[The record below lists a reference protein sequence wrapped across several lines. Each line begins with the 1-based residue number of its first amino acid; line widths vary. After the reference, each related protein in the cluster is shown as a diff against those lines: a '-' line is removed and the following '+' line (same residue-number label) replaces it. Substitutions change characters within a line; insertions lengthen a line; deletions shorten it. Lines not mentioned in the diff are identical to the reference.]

1 MFKRVLYPTDF
12 SPCAE
17 AVVPYLLKMKEAG
30 TREVVLCH
38 VIDERYPG
46 MLVPPGSEE
55 ILPPVQLDFQ
65 RALEDENR
73 RRMDKLALKL
83 SKNFKVK
90 VFLEYG
96 IPFRT
101 ILEKAESEKV
111 DLIILGSHG
120 KSNLAEM
127 LLGSVSE
134 KVVRK
139 SKRPCL
145 VIKRE

>member
-1 MFKRVLYPTDF
+1 MFKRILYPTDF
-12 SPCAE
+12 SPCAD
-17 AVVPYLLKMKEAG
+17 AVIPYLLKMKDAG
-30 TREVVLCH
+30 TKEVILCH

-46 MLVPPGSEE
+46 MLVPPGAEE

-65 RALEDENR
+65 RALEEENKR
-73 RRMDKLALKL
+73 RLDKLAVKL

-90 VFLEYG
+90 IFLEYG
-96 IPFRT
+96 IPFRS

-111 DLIILGSHG
+111 DLIMIGSHG

-145 VIKRE
+145 VIKRG